1 MSHNNLTPWERVEI
15 SRSAE
20 RPTSLDYI
28 TTIFDRYMSL
38 HGDRL
43 FGDDGAIVGGL
54 ASIDGIPVTVVGQ
67 QKGRSTK
74 ENIKRNFGMP
84 SPEGYRKTMRLMRQA
99 EKFHR
104 PVICFVDTPGAF
116 CGIEAEEG
124 GIGEAIAR
132 NLYEMSSLKVPILSI
147 MIGEGGSGGAIAM
160 AVGNEVW
167 RMENSTYSVL
177 SPEGFASILWKD
189 GSRASEAAKVMKI
202 TAADLKELGVI
213 EKVIREPE
221 PASIDNIIELSE
233 EIREMIVDFLKR
245 YRKKTP
251 EEIVEERYQRFRKM

>member
-167 RMENSTYSVL
+167 SMENSTYSVL

-213 EKVIREPE
+213 EKVIIEPE

>member
-1 MSHNNLTPWERVEI
+1 MSHNNLTPWERVKI

-54 ASIDGIPVTVVGQ
+54 ASIDGMPVTVVGQ

-104 PVICFVDTPGAF
+104 PIICFVDTPGAF

-167 RMENSTYSVL
+167 SMENSTYSVL

-202 TAADLKELGVI
+202 TAADLKELGII
-213 EKVIREPE
+213 EKVIKEPE

-233 EIREMIVDFLKR
+233 EMREMITDFLKR
-245 YRKKTP
+245 YKKKTP
-251 EEIVEERYQRFRKM
+251 DEIVEERYQRFRKM

>member
-74 ENIKRNFGMP
+74 ENIKRNFLP
-84 SPEGYRKTMRLMRQA
+84 WKAIRADDRSCRSIRK
-99 EKFHR
+99 
-104 PVICFVDTPGAF
+104 I
-116 CGIEAEEG
+116 
-124 GIGEAIAR
+124 
-132 NLYEMSSLKVPILSI
+132 
-147 MIGEGGSGGAIAM
+147 SG
-160 AVGNEVW
+160 
-167 RMENSTYSVL
+167 
-177 SPEGFASILWKD
+177 
-189 GSRASEAAKVMKI
+189 
-202 TAADLKELGVI
+202 
-213 EKVIREPE
+213 
-221 PASIDNIIELSE
+221 
-233 EIREMIVDFLKR
+233 
-245 YRKKTP
+245 
-251 EEIVEERYQRFRKM
+251 

>member
-104 PVICFVDTPGAF
+104 PVIGFVDTPGAF

-167 RMENSTYSVL
+167 SMENSTYSVL

>member
-43 FGDDGAIVGGL
+43 FGDDGAIVGGQ

-167 RMENSTYSVL
+167 SMENSTYSVL

-213 EKVIREPE
+213 ERVIREPE

-245 YRKKTP
+245 YKKKMP

>member
-1 MSHNNLTPWERVEI
+1 MSHNNLTPWERVKI

-132 NLYEMSSLKVPILSI
+132 NLMRCLP
-147 MIGEGGSGGAIAM
+147 
-160 AVGNEVW
+160 
-167 RMENSTYSVL
+167 
-177 SPEGFASILWKD
+177 
-189 GSRASEAAKVMKI
+189 
-202 TAADLKELGVI
+202 
-213 EKVIREPE
+213 
-221 PASIDNIIELSE
+221 
-233 EIREMIVDFLKR
+233 
-245 YRKKTP
+245 
-251 EEIVEERYQRFRKM
+251 

>member
-1 MSHNNLTPWERVEI
+1 MSHNLTPWERVEI

-54 ASIDGIPVTVVGQ
+54 ASIDGTPVTVVGQ

-84 SPEGYRKTMRLMRQA
+84 SPEGYRKAMRLMRQA

-104 PVICFVDTPGAF
+104 PIICFVDTPGAF

-167 RMENSTYSVL
+167 SMENSTYSVL

-202 TAADLKELGVI
+202 TAEDLKGLGVI
-213 EKVIREPE
+213 ERVIKEPE

-233 EIREMIVDFLKR
+233 EIREMISDFLKR
-245 YRKKTP
+245 YKKKTP

>member
-104 PVICFVDTPGAF
+104 PVICFVDTSGAF

-167 RMENSTYSVL
+167 SMENSTYSVL

>member
-54 ASIDGIPVTVVGQ
+54 ASIDGTPVTVVGQ

-99 EKFHR
+99 EKFRR

-167 RMENSTYSVL
+167 SMENSTYSVL

-233 EIREMIVDFLKR
+233 EIREMISDFLKR
-245 YRKKTP
+245 YKRKTP

>member
-54 ASIDGIPVTVVGQ
+54 ASIDGMPVTVVGQ

-104 PVICFVDTPGAF
+104 PIICFVDTPGAF

-167 RMENSTYSVL
+167 SMENSTYSVL

-202 TAADLKELGVI
+202 TAADLKELGII
-213 EKVIREPE
+213 EKVIKEPE

-233 EIREMIVDFLKR
+233 EMREMITDFLKR
-245 YRKKTP
+245 YKKKTP
-251 EEIVEERYQRFRKM
+251 DEIVEERYQRLRKM

>member
-54 ASIDGIPVTVVGQ
+54 ASIDGMPVTVVGQ

-104 PVICFVDTPGAF
+104 PIICFVDTPGAF

-167 RMENSTYSVL
+167 SMENSTYSVL

-233 EIREMIVDFLKR
+233 EIREMISDFLKR
-245 YRKKTP
+245 YKRKTQ